1 MVGGRKAK
9 AKEKGMA
16 KMEKAMATEAKEAK
30 GMDTL
35 PAALQRRHRR
45 QAKEAGQRREIV
57 ITVVSKDT
65 LLETVSNPSA
75 SQPKP

>member
-1 MVGGRKAK
+1 
-9 AKEKGMA
+9 MA

-30 GMDTL
+30 GMDTRQ
-35 PAALQRRHRR
+35 AALQRHHRR

-65 LLETVSNPSA
+65 LLVTVNNPSA
-75 SQPKP
+75 SRISQPEP